1 LSDREDLG
9 DKRSILLFSLS
20 SYVCKGV
27 VVREIRDNLVEEE
40 KVKRKD

>member
-1 LSDREDLG
+1 V
-9 DKRSILLFSLS
+9 LS